1 LNRKFEYLQ
10 VGILAD
16 EFDLTEKEVFVT
28 SGNMVIVMT
37 NMFEEDVEIKEK

>member
-1 LNRKFEYLQ
+1 

-37 NMFEEDVEIKEK
+37 NMLEEEVEIKEK